1 MLGSTSGKS
10 VCVGQKG
17 AVDSANPTE
26 WPENTWGILSV
37 PSNELT
43 SGYVFSIGVLQ
54 ELEFPS
60 SHVIV
65 RRGPRG
71 LPK

>member
-17 AVDSANPTE
+17 AVDSTNPTE
-26 WPENTWGILSV
+26 WPENTWGNLSV

-43 SGYVFSIGVLQ
+43 SGMFSQ
-54 ELEFPS
+54 LEYS
-60 SHVIV
+60 KS
-65 RRGPRG
+65 
-71 LPK
+71 